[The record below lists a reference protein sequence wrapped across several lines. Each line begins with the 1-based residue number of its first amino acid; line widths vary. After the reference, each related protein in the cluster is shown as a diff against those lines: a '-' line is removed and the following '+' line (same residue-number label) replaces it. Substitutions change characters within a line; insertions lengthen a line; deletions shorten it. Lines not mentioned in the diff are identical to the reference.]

1 MIDPNDPININ
12 GRWWLYDAKSRT
24 HKPADGKPE
33 PRPNRRDDPGQAANV
48 ELPTR
53 SEPMAAG
60 KGAAFDSPVDITV
73 VSYRSRL
80 CDADGISAKAAI
92 DGLVMCGILA
102 DDTTKEIR
110 EVRYRQV
117 KVKNANEEKT
127 ELIIER
133 ILN

>member
-12 GRWWLYDAKSRT
+12 GGWWIYDAKSRT
-24 HKPADGKPE
+24 HKPADGKPGA
-33 PRPNRRDDPGQAANV
+33 RPNRRNDPGQTADV

-53 SEPMAAG
+53 GEPMAAG
-60 KGAAFDSPVDITV
+60 KGAAFDTPVSVEI

-80 CDADGISAKAAI
+80 ADADGISAKAAI
-92 DGLVMCGILA
+92 DGLVMCGILS
-102 DDTTKEIR
+102 DDSTKEIR

-127 ELIIER
+127 EIVIER
-133 ILN
+133 I